1 MRTSKLFAF
10 GLAISVVACGP
21 GGRGDDIGG
30 DDGGG
35 DDGGGDDGGGDDMPP
50 PPPSARCQAMDIVFV
65 VDDSGSMQEEQSSL
79 ATNFPMFASV
89 LDTYEV
95 APGQPLDYRVAL
107 TTTGRTITTSVEVGP
122 GFPPL
127 VLTEQGDNGA
137 FRDTCGSPKRWVDR
151 TDGNLS
157 QTLSCRANVGTSGP
171 GAAEMSLYMP
181 MMALSDRVADGT
193 NAGFLRDDALL
204 AIVMITDEDDCSRTD
219 DNISIGLGN
228 PDICNGSGPPHIGP
242 SDAIQ
247 FFDALKG
254 DRGRWAAAVIAG
266 PTACTS
272 AYGDAAE
279 AFRLKQFVSDTN
291 TGSDAQNGVFS
302 SICDA
307 NMAASL
313 EAALDT
319 FQAACESFP
328 PIE

>member
-1 MRTSKLFAF
+1 MRTSMFMAF
-10 GLAISVVACGP
+10 GLAIAVAACGP
-21 GGRGDDIGG
+21 GGREDDTGGDDSPPG

-35 DDGGGDDGGGDDMPP
+35 DDQPPPP

-79 ATNFPMFASV
+79 ATNFPQFAAV
-89 LDTYEV
+89 LDSYEV
-95 APGQPLDYRVAL
+95 APGQLLDYRVAL
-107 TTTGRTITTSVEVGP
+107 TTTGRTITTSTELPG
-122 GFPPL
+122 GFPPI
-127 VLTEQGDNGA
+127 VLTEVGDNGA
-137 FRDTCGSPKRWVDR
+137 FRNTCGSPKRWIDR
-151 TDGNLS
+151 TDGNLN
-157 QTLSCRANVGTSGP
+157 QTLSCRAQVGTSGP

-181 MMALSDRVADGT
+181 MMALSDRITDGT

-204 AIVMITDEDDCSRTD
+204 ALVVITDEDDCSRTD
-219 DNISIGLGN
+219 DNISIGLTN
-228 PDICNGSGPPHIGP
+228 PDICTGSGSPHIGP
-242 SDAIQ
+242 TDAVQ

-254 DRGRWAAAVIAG
+254 DRGRWAAAVVAG

-272 AYGDAAE
+272 AFGMANE
-279 AFRLKQFVSDTN
+279 AHRLKQFVSEMN
-291 TGSDAQNGVFS
+291 LGGNAQNGVFA

-313 EAALDT
+313 QTALDT